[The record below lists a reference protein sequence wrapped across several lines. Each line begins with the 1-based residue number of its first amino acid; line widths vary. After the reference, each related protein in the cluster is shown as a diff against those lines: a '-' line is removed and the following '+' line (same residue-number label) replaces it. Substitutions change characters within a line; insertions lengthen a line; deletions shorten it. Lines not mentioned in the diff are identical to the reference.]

1 MIRPEMGRELM
12 REREIDLLQ
21 QASHQRLI
29 RLARGGH
36 LAGTIVESRR
46 SEQGSLLR
54 WVWPKRYGAAVPF
67 PS

>member
-46 SEQGSLLR
+46 SEQRSLLLR
-54 WVWPKRYGAAVPF
+54 GWAKRYGAAVPF
-67 PS
+67 PR